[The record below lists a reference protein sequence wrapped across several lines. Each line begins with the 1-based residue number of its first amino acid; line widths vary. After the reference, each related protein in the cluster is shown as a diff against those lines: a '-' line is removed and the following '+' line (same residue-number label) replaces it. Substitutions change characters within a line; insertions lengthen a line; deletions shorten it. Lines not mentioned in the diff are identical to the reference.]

1 MYGKGIGLGATNVAT
16 GVALLPSTGNSRL
29 LFIVAGSLL
38 VSGVAIMV
46 ATVIMSRKSRVS
58 SEA

>member
-1 MYGKGIGLGATNVAT
+1 MYGKGMGLGVTNVAT
-16 GVALLPSTGNSRL
+16 GVSLLPNTGDSRV

-46 ATVIMSRKSRVS
+46 ATVIMSRKNRAR